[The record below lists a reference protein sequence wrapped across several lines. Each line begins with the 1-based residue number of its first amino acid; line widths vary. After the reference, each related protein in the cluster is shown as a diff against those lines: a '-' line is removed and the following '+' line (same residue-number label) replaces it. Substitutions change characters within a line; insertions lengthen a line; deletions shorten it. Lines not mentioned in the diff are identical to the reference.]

1 MNELEDK
8 LKATILA
15 AEMTGT
21 AEIKRK
27 APAVGRWAVPAFAL
41 AAAAAVL
48 LISRSPKDTFD
59 SPELAYAELERTF
72 AYISQKIDTG
82 AGIAASCEA
91 RLETIKNIFE

>member
-8 LKATILA
+8 LKAAILA

-21 AEIKRK
+21 AETKRK
-27 APAVGRWAVPAFAL
+27 APATGRWAVPAFAL
-41 AAAAAVL
+41 AALAAVL
-48 LISRSPKDTFD
+48 VISRSPRDTFD

-72 AYISQKIDTG
+72 AYISQKIDAG
-82 AGIAASCEA
+82 AEIAASGEA

>member
-82 AGIAASCEA
+82 AGIAASGEA
-91 RLETIKNIFE
+91 RLETIKKIFE